1 MSEASDTPVTKP
13 GAIIA
18 VPEAA
23 PTPAGSEEIERLRS
37 EVVRQRA
44 RADKAEAIAA
54 ERSGRIDDLRQAMRM
69 LEAANPQRAE
79 EPHEVVESAPTPA
92 PAPPQRGAAEQAK
105 PDPLPDSAA
114 GRFEQAV
121 AGDTIPWTEI
131 VERTFGTGAAP
142 EPPAPSEPAE
152 QAKPDRDPLPWEEL
166 VEETFGAWQA
176 ANRPA
181 SKPRGWLRR
190 TFRRRAT

>member
-1 MSEASDTPVTKP
+1 MSKARDTPVTEP

-23 PTPAGSEEIERLRS
+23 PEVASTPAGSEEIERLRS
-37 EVVRQRA
+37 EVERQRA

-54 ERSGRIDDLRQAMRM
+54 ERSERIDDLRQAMRL
-69 LEAANPQRAE
+69 LEAANPQRAAE
-79 EPHEVVESAPTPA
+79 THEVVDPTPS
-92 PAPPQRGAAEQAK
+92 PAAPQRVAAEQAK
-105 PDPLPDSAA
+105 PDPLPD
-114 GRFEQAV
+114 
-121 AGDTIPWTEI
+121 
-131 VERTFGTGAAP
+131 
-142 EPPAPSEPAE
+142 PAE
-152 QAKPDRDPLPWEEL
+152 QAKPVADPLPWEEL

-190 TFRRRAT
+190 TFGRPAT